1 MESRKGAPV
10 EIRGQAVS
18 KTLSVALCT
27 YNGAQHLPALL
38 DSLAGQ
44 RRLPDELLVCDDGS
58 SDATQE
64 LIAAFAERAPFVVR
78 WHRQKQRLGPAANF
92 VAAAQRA
99 RGEWIA
105 FCDQDDVWHPDKL
118 LRTLAASQEHGDTAA
133 VFCNARLIDVNGRP
147 LGHTLWQRVSFTPL
161 EQGILS
167 AGAPWQIFVRHP
179 VVSGAGL
186 VIHARVRDCL
196 APIAGHWM
204 HDAWAAL
211 VAAASGPVVSIAEPL
226 FDYRQHEANVIGAR
240 PRTLPDLWRTF
251 RSLDRATYLK
261 TECQRWDALATK
273 LASLPE
279 SRFKQATADAVAAK
293 LGHLVRRHEFSSAR
307 RRRWREVVREW
318 RGGDYQRFTKGW
330 GPLLADLFL

>member
-1 MESRKGAPV
+1 MNTA
-10 EIRGQAVS
+10 
-18 KTLSVALCT
+18 LSVVLCT
-27 YNGAQHLPALL
+27 YNGARHLPALL
-38 DSLAGQ
+38 YSLACQ

-58 SDATQE
+58 TDATQE

-105 FCDQDDVWHPDKL
+105 FCDQDDIWHPDKL
-118 LRTLAASQEHGDTAA
+118 VRALAASQEFSDTAA
-133 VFCNARLIDVNGRP
+133 VFCNARLVDVNGHP
-147 LGHTLWQRVSFTPL
+147 LGHTLWQRVCFTPR
-161 EQGILS
+161 EQEILS
-167 AGAPWQIFVRHP
+167 AGTPWQIFVRHP

-186 VIHARVRDCL
+186 VIHARVRDRL
-196 APIAGHWM
+196 APIADHWM

-240 PRTLPDLWRTF
+240 PRTLADLWGTLH
-251 RSLDRATYLK
+251 SLDRATYLQ

-293 LGHLVRRHEFSSAR
+293 LGHLLRRYEFPSVRRQ
-307 RRRWREVVREW
+307 RWREVAREW
-318 RGGDYQRFTKGW
+318 RSGDYRRFTKGW

>member
-1 MESRKGAPV
+1 MSE
-10 EIRGQAVS
+10 
-18 KTLSVALCT
+18 TLSVALCT
-27 YNGAQHLPALL
+27 YNGARHLPALL
-38 DSLAGQ
+38 NSLAGQ
-44 RRLPDELLVCDDGS
+44 RRLPDELLVWDDGS
-58 SDATQE
+58 TDATQE
-64 LIAAFAERAPFVVR
+64 LITAFGERAPFVVR
-78 WHRQKQRLGPAANF
+78 WYRQKQQLGPAANF
-92 VAAAQRA
+92 VAAAQHA

-118 LRTLAASQEHGDTAA
+118 TRVLAASQEYSDTAA
-133 VFCNARLIDVNGRP
+133 VFCNARLVDVNGCP
-147 LGHTLWQRVSFTPL
+147 LGHTLWQRVSFTPR
-161 EQGILS
+161 EQTTLS
-167 AGAPWQIFVRHP
+167 AGTPWQIFVRHP

-196 APIAGHWM
+196 APIADRWM

-240 PRTLPDLWRTF
+240 PHTLTDLWETLRTL
-251 RSLDRATYLK
+251 DRETYLQ

-279 SRFKQATADAVAAK
+279 SRFKQATANAVAAK
-293 LGHLVRRHEFSSAR
+293 LEHLNRRHKFSSAR
-307 RRRWREVVREW
+307 RRRWREVAREW
-318 RGGDYQRFTKGW
+318 RGGDYRRFTKGW